1 VKVVQVAPRYPPQ
14 TGGVETHVGQVSR
27 RLVERGHEVAVHTA
41 DAREDGRRR
50 ERRDGV
56 RVVRHPGVAPDGAFH
71 VAPGIAPAVRR
82 ASADADVVH
91 AHNYHSLPLLL
102 AGVGVAAP
110 VVGSGTPLV
119 ATPHYHGGSADATRN
134 RLLRAYRPV
143 GGWALDRA
151 AAVLAVSEWER
162 DRLAA
167 DFGVPAT
174 VVPNGIDVGRFADA
188 DPHRRERPYLLTVGR
203 LERYKGVQ
211 HAVRALADLPEYD
224 LLVAGSG
231 DYRADLERLAVR
243 AGVADRVEFLGY
255 VPDED
260 LPGLYAGAAAH
271 VTVSAF
277 EAFGLTVGEA
287 LAAGTPCVV
296 GRAGALAE
304 WADREDCVGADPTG
318 IPEAVRSAVGREAP
332 SDPLP
337 TWDDAADGV
346 VAAYDRVVDG

>member
-91 AHNYHSLPLLL
+91 AHNYHSLPLLF
-102 AGVGVAAP
+102 AGVGV
-110 VVGSGTPLV
+110 
-119 ATPHYHGGSADATRN
+119 
-134 RLLRAYRPV
+134 
-143 GGWALDRA
+143 
-151 AAVLAVSEWER
+151 
-162 DRLAA
+162 AA